1 MDEKVIACPDC
12 GWKPDHAVGSQ
23 SIAPRLRYCPNCS
36 QELRIEPLNL
46 AELATEFLGAFAS
59 WEFPILRT
67 SRDLLRGPGKVADAW
82 IAGKRRTYINPIK
95 FIIIVGL
102 IVALSHDR
110 LAHLQEVVRAE
121 GQATYQATF
130 ARYAPQYFAFACI
143 LVLLPVAWILGRACR
158 MIGVLRP
165 WLDWY
170 VLGLYSIGLGV
181 ALQLVCDVLRI
192 WWPDGA
198 LYQGFLV
205 VEGLLPFG
213 LMLWGA
219 YAFVPGRG
227 RIAAVV
233 LCLLT
238 LLGTLGALRAIGM

>member
-1 MDEKVIACPDC
+1 MDEKVIVCPDC
-12 GWKPDHAVGSQ
+12 GWKSARAPGLQIQ
-23 SIAPRLRYCPNCS
+23 SAQFRYCPHCS
-36 QELRIEPLNL
+36 QCLRVEPLNL
-46 AELATEFLGAFAS
+46 SELANEFLGAFVS

-67 SRDLLRGPGKVADAW
+67 SRDLLRSPGKVADAW
-82 IAGKRRTYINPIK
+82 IAGRRRTYINPIK
-95 FIIIVGL
+95 FMIIVGL

-110 LAHLQEVVRAE
+110 LVHLQEVVRAE

-130 ARYAPQYFAFACI
+130 ARFAPQYFAFACI
-143 LVLLPVAWILGRACR
+143 LALLPVAWILGRACR
-158 MIGVLRP
+158 MVGIARP

-181 ALQLVCDVLRI
+181 ALQLLCDVLRI

-198 LYQGFLV
+198 FYQGFLV
-205 VEGLLPFG
+205 LEGLLPFG

-227 RIAAVV
+227 RIAAVL
-233 LCLLT
+233 LCLAT
-238 LLGTLGALRAIGM
+238 LLGTLAALRALGL